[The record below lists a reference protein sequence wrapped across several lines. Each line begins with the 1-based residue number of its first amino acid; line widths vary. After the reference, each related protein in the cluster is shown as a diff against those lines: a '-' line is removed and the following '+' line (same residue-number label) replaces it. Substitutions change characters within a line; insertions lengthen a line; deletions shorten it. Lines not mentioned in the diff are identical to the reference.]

1 MNSSSS
7 TAFSLSA
14 TFLSSDLMTFSTA
27 MEPLRSNWN
36 ATEPEVP
43 SEPPEWEKAERTS
56 AAVRFLLSVR
66 QST

>member
-7 TAFSLSA
+7 TAFSRSA
-14 TFLSSDLMTFSTA
+14 TFFSSEWMTFSTA
-27 MEPLRSNWN
+27 MEPLRSNWK
-36 ATEPEVP
+36 ATEPAVP
-43 SEPPEWEKAERTS
+43 SEPPAWVKAERTS

>member
-1 MNSSSS
+1 MI
-7 TAFSLSA
+7 L
-14 TFLSSDLMTFSTA
+14 STA